1 LRILTK
7 SNWADFIRPQPK
19 KIVES
24 IQTEIVVLGA
34 GPGGY
39 AATFYAADLGKKVI
53 LVEQDKKLGGV
64 CLNRGCI
71 PSKALLYA
79 SKMIG
84 EARESAKRGI
94 TFGPPQID
102 LGKLRSWKTAIVD
115 KLSGGVSFLA
125 KKRGVQVLTGRGY
138 FEGSQTLRVETAEGQ
153 QFVTFEKA
161 IIAVGS
167 KAALPKAFDLG
178 NPRVMTST
186 EALELEEIPG
196 ELMVIGGGY
205 IGMELG
211 SVYANLG
218 SKVTVIEALPGI
230 LAGADPDLVRPVQKQ
245 AEKSFRELRCN
256 TKVTQMSTKG
266 AKIRTVTVG
275 PDKVEKEEFYDR
287 VLVSVGR
294 VPRCG
299 ELGLENTKVEQDD
312 KGFIKVN
319 DKQATSDP
327 FIYAIGDIAGGV
339 LLAHKA
345 SKEARVAVETI
356 TGEDSTTS
364 GVIIPAVVFTEP
376 EVAWCGVTEAEA
388 KNKGM
393 TVEVAKFPWGASGRA
408 LTCDHSEGLTK
419 LIIDPATERLLGT
432 GMVGYGAGELIAEAV
447 VAIEMGATVRDLAES
462 VHPHPTLSET
472 LMEAA
477 EVFYGYA
484 THTYAPKKR
493 EG

>member
-1 LRILTK
+1 V
-7 SNWADFIRPQPK
+7 DP
-19 KIVES
+19 

-39 AATFYAADLGKKVI
+39 AAAFYAADLGKKVL

-71 PSKALLYA
+71 PSKALLHA
-79 SKMIG
+79 AKMIN
-84 EARESAKRGI
+84 EAKESAHRGI
-94 TFGPPQID
+94 TFAPPTIELD
-102 LGKLRSWKTAIVD
+102 KLRAWKNSIVD

-153 QFVTFEKA
+153 QFVNFEKA

-167 KAALPKAFDLG
+167 KAALPKTFDLG

-186 EALELEEIPG
+186 EALEIEEIP
-196 ELMVIGGGY
+196 EDFLVIGGGY

-211 SVYANLG
+211 SVYAGLG
-218 SKVTVIEALPGI
+218 SKVVVVEALPSI
-230 LAGADPDLVRPVQKQ
+230 LAGADPDLVRPIQKY
-245 AEKSFRELRCN
+245 AEKNFREVRVN

-266 AKIRTVTVG
+266 KKVRTVTVG

-294 VPRCG
+294 VPRCDDI
-299 ELGLENTKVEQDD
+299 GLENTKVEQDER
-312 KGFIKVN
+312 GFIKVN
-319 DKQATSDP
+319 EQQQTADASI
-327 FIYAIGDIAGGV
+327 FAIGDIAGGV

-356 TGEDSTTS
+356 VGEPSTS
-364 GVIIPAVVFTEP
+364 QGVIIPAVVFTDP
-376 EVAWCGVTEAEA
+376 ELAWCGLTEAEA
-388 KNKGM
+388 KAQGRA
-393 TVEVAKFPWGASGRA
+393 VEVSKFPWGASGRA
-408 LTCDHSEGLTK
+408 LTFDRPDGLTK
-419 LIIDPATERLLGT
+419 LIVDAETERLLG
-432 GMVGYGAGELIAEAV
+432 VGIVGHGAGELIAEAV

-462 VHPHPTLSET
+462 VHPHPTVSET

-484 THTYAPKKR
+484 THTYAPKKH
-493 EG
+493 EE